1 MLQVTQGLEGF
12 EAKALKALTMF
23 SNSVKVLQQFSKCF
37 RVPFSITSRASYC
50 HSFLLNCWTVR
61 KLGWVFLFWA
71 ASEECRRGVVT
82 FQCGLVLICVSAT
95 SPVWGHIGN
104 ALFTAWSLRDNG
116 HFSWYFTELLMD
128 PLYSK

>member
-37 RVPFSITSRASYC
+37 RVPFSSTSRASYC
-50 HSFLLNCWTVR
+50 HSFLLNFWTVR

-71 ASEECRRGVVT
+71 ASGGVQERG
-82 FQCGLVLICVSAT
+82 CDIS
-95 SPVWGHIGN
+95 VWFGFN
-104 ALFTAWSLRDNG
+104 LC
-116 HFSWYFTELLMD
+116 
-128 PLYSK
+128 